1 MILPAPVTIQPP
13 SYTRTNG
20 EVRVQSPI
28 TLTELDITIID
39 NAKRKRCEAR
49 VRPCPQ
55 PLVLWEKATYDAAGD
70 YTQAQAEARILEL
83 LGPDIKAGLEALF
96 VPPVRQTA

>member
-1 MILPAPVTIQPP
+1 MNLPSPVTIQPP

-55 PLVLWEKATYDAAGD
+55 PLVLWEKATYDTAGD
-70 YTQAQAEARILEL
+70 YTQAQVEARVTEL
-83 LGPDIKAGLEALF
+83 LGSDAKAGLEKLF
-96 VPPVRQTA
+96 VPPARP